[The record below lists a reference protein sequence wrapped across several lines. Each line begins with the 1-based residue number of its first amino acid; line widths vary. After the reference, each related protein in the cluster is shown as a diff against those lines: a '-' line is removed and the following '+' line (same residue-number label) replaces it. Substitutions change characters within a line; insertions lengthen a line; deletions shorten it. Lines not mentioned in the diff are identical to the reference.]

1 MIRQWTLATANSG
14 PLGITS
20 GGDGNIYFTERNSNK
35 VGMIS
40 VADGTYRLF
49 EWFAATPNSLP
60 NKITKGADG
69 NVWWTER
76 GANNIGTLV
85 H

>member
-1 MIRQWTLATANSG
+1 LNSG

-35 VGMIS
+35 IGMIA
-40 VADGTYRLF
+40 VANGTYALT
-49 EWFAATPNSLP
+49 EWFAVTTNSLP

-69 NVWWTER
+69 NVWWTEQR
-76 GANNIGTLV
+76 ANKIGTLV
-85 H
+85 P